1 MNEAGGESE
10 ALRAELDRIDA
21 SREKIAKAWLLDLI
35 RDSPLA
41 ELESVPMPWAAGELP
56 ELVGDILAALGDDNP
71 SLSNEQL
78 VRIARLAELR
88 GAGAAPGQV
97 VREVSSLQSAVLA
110 TLREELPAEKLA
122 MFADASERLAG
133 LFGDLIASAVEALF
147 QTADSGQDPVT
158 GLHRAKLLKARLQQ
172 MVAVAKRYEHPFAMV
187 LLDVEGPGTR
197 QETSGSGQEAV
208 LAVVAAALR
217 GSIRLVDEAF
227 LLDDAELC
235 VLAPNQRAADAIQM
249 AERLSDLLAELE
261 EAGGLH
267 ITVSAGVAAC
277 PEHAE
282 DPDELLRLADT
293 AMWRARATG
302 HPFSVGDLQDR

>member
-56 ELVGDILAALGDDNP
+56 ELVGDILAAIGDESP

-122 MFADASERLAG
+122 MFADAAERLAG

-147 QTADSGQDPVT
+147 QSADSGQDPVT
-158 GLHRAKLLKARLQQ
+158 GLHRAKLLRARLEQ
-172 MVAVAKRYEHPFAMV
+172 MVAVAKRYEHPFSMV
-187 LLDVEGPGTR
+187 LLEVEGPGTR
-197 QETSGSGQEAV
+197 QESSGSEAV

-227 LLDDAELC
+227 LLDDAELG
-235 VLAPNQRAADAIQM
+235 VLAPNQRAADAIRM
-249 AERLSDLLAELE
+249 AERLSELLAELE